1 MTPFATIVGQ
11 YNATLLTL
19 VDTQH
24 SILALD
30 NKSRLIQDHTTS
42 SIKIGDGTDLMRVLT
57 HNAPYAGTETG
68 IGIFAVRNDDEGT
81 LVDTD
86 GDFTFLQVDDR
97 GRLRVTSST
106 TGAEGDVGC
115 DEAGANTPAGE
126 IPSVGTLTWVDVVD
140 IPIAAGT
147 VYNICAFDATADRL
161 CQFRLVVWDASQ
173 DPGNEII
180 KYVRKIGVSE
190 NVPTAQL
197 TFPREIEIPG
207 GTDISLKL
215 QAIRLRIGT
224 DATVSGGIN
233 GFVV

>member
-57 HNAPYAGTETG
+57 HNAAYAGTETG
-68 IGIFAVRNDDEGT
+68 IGIFAVRKDDEGT
-81 LVDTD
+81 LVDAD
-86 GDFTFLQVDDR
+86 GDFTFLQVDER
-97 GRLRVTSST
+97 GRLRITSST
-106 TGAEGDVGC
+106 PGAEGDVAC
-115 DEAGANTPAGE
+115 DELGAGTPPGE
-126 IPSVGTLTWVDVVD
+126 VGSIGTATWVDVVD
-140 IPIAAGT
+140 IPVAAGT
-147 VYNICAFDATADRL
+147 VYNLCAVDGTADRL

-173 DPGNEII
+173 DPGSEII
-180 KYVRKIGVSE
+180 KYLRKFAISE
-190 NVPTAQL
+190 NVPTIQL
-197 TFPREIEIPG
+197 TFPRELEIAG
-207 GTDISLKL
+207 GTDISIKL
-215 QAIRLRIGT
+215 QVIRLRIGT
-224 DATVSGGIN
+224 NATASGGIN